1 MPELPEVEI
10 VRRGLEPVLV
20 GKRFR
25 RVRTFRP
32 DLRFPLPQNF
42 VSTLEGRRVESLRRR
57 AKYLLAKL
65 SGGDV
70 LVMHLGMT
78 GTFTVRPKGETEPV
92 PLGEPEGGG
101 ALSKKHDHV
110 VFEMSDGGLVT
121 YNDPRRFGFMLLVS
135 EDALDSHPL
144 FKGLGVEPLGNEMNS
159 AYLARKAAGRRTSL
173 KAFLMD
179 QRIVAGLGNIYA
191 CEALFRARLKPSRP
205 AASFATK
212 TSRPTPLAERLA
224 AAIPA
229 VLDDAIRA
237 GGSTLRDYRRTDGS
251 AGGFQNSF
259 SVYGR
264 EGEPCVR
271 AGCRGIVRRSID
283 GGRSTFYCPLCQR

>member
-32 DLRFPLPQNF
+32 DLRFPLPPNF
-42 VSTLEGRRVESLRRR
+42 ARTLEGRRVESLGRR
-57 AKYLLAKL
+57 AKYLLARL

-78 GTFTVRPKGETEPV
+78 GRFLVRAKGETETHE
-92 PLGEPEGGG
+92 LGEFEYGGEFEG
-101 ALSKKHDHV
+101 KHDHV
-110 VFEMSDGGLVT
+110 VFEMSDGGRIT
-121 YNDPRRFGFMLLVS
+121 YNDPRRFGFMLLIPL
-135 EDALDSHPL
+135 DALDTHPL
-144 FKGLGVEPLGNEMNS
+144 FKGLGVEPLGNEMNE
-159 AYLARKAAGRRTSL
+159 AYLALRAAGRRTSL

-191 CEALFRARLKPSRP
+191 CEALFRARLKPSRA
-205 AASFATK
+205 AASLATK
-212 TSRPTPLAERLA
+212 SARPTPLAERLV

-229 VLDDAIRA
+229 VLADAIRA

-251 AGGFQNSF
+251 AGDFQNSF

-271 AGCRGIVRRSID
+271 PGCRGIVRRSIE
-283 GGRSTFYCPLCQR
+283 GGRSTFFCPVCQR